1 MNSLALVDNLPR
13 KGLVARCLA
22 VRMRG
27 HFRPSIQ
34 YITGDSNRLRN
45 DELGFGCPHSCEPH
59 CRATLDA
66 RAVDAVGP
74 GRAAIGVFSTGFALL
89 LSFRL
94 VRTLGS
100 MGVASQSYLRAG
112 IRVLLGVLLLGEQI
126 SLMLGLGLMAII
138 IGVAAINLGQGLR
151 Q

>member
-1 MNSLALVDNLPR
+1 MNWASVVLIPASLIVE
-13 KGLVARCLA
+13 
-22 VRMRG
+22 
-27 HFRPSIQ
+27 RPW
-34 YITGDSNRLRN
+34 T
-45 DELGFGCPHSCEPH
+45 PEPS
-59 CRATLDA
+59 TLS
-66 RAVDAVGP
+66 P